1 MRLPWWPIYLDA
13 QMDEDGVLFHMPD
26 GDLVQMPWH
35 RIGSPHGTNIKNHFS
50 IYDERLKPFR
60 YEGKPIVI
68 QVPNQ
73 TPTPHRLQKE
83 FIQSKAYDLDIHQS
97 VVISEKRRYVL
108 MPIFLTM
115 YPLLPLIMG
124 AIAWPNSVPE
134 NEVGQR
140 VQLATLLFLG
150 IMGLCCLGLL
160 CASVHNWFRVKNAST
175 LTRVGSDS
183 ISYTTSRG
191 EICTIPKEELR
202 TQPSWNTIFLHTTQ
216 GEQILVPQRRLI
228 LQLLPDRHSSK
239 HVNGISRRFTVAMM
253 LLSLSFGPV
262 AYLWNQYLIPE
273 ENPSLGIGAY
283 VAFSSFG
290 VLLMLM
296 LHALTRFADWIEKR
310 RACKSE

>member
-13 QMDEDGVLFHMPD
+13 QMDEDGVSYHLPD
-26 GDLVQMPWH
+26 GELIQMPWH
-35 RIGSPHGTNIKNHFS
+35 LIGRPQGANIKNHFS
-50 IYDERLKPFR
+50 IYDERLKPLR
-60 YEGKPIVI
+60 HRGKLIVVR
-68 QVPNQ
+68 VPNQ
-73 TPTPHRLQKE
+73 TPTPQRLQQQ
-83 FIQSKAYDLDIHQS
+83 FIQSKAYTLDIHPS
-97 VVISEKRRYVL
+97 VVKAEKRRYVL

-124 AIAWPNSVPE
+124 AIAWPTSVPD
-134 NEVGQR
+134 NEIGQR
-140 VQLATLLFLG
+140 VHFATLLFLG

-202 TQPSWNTIFLHTTQ
+202 AQPSWSTIFYHTTQ
-216 GEQILVPQRRLI
+216 GKRIFVPPRRHI

-239 HVNGISRRFTVAMM
+239 HVNGISMRFSVAMI
-253 LLSLSFGPV
+253 LLSLSTGPV
-262 AYLWNQYLIPE
+262 AYLWDQYLIPE
-273 ENPSLGIGAY
+273 EQSLLGVGTY
-283 VAFSSFG
+283 VAYSSLG

-296 LHALTRFADWIEKR
+296 LLVLVRVAHRIEKR
-310 RACKSE
+310 KEAHSE